1 MGIYI
6 CHMKIIGCLTILDG
20 DFTFPPTREPPRMPW
35 RGPFQARLRS
45 RDVSP
50 GRCVK
55 HGAQNTWLLCLI
67 CMANGPKFHDV
78 QKKTP
83 ADLMIHKYD
92 WKLWIAQAL
101 MFSIMVSI
109 RPSIL
114 ESQWFDSYPWVDQPE
129 KWASRTV
136 NVRVSLKIYTIR
148 SYIFWN

>member
-20 DFTFPPTREPPRMPW
+20 DFTFPPPGSHQGCHGPAHSKPVWEVETSLAMRETWCPEHVTVV
-35 RGPFQARLRS
+35 LNL
-45 RDVSP
+45 
-50 GRCVK
+50 
-55 HGAQNTWLLCLI
+55 HGEWTQISWCAL
-67 CMANGPKFHDV
+67 
-78 QKKTP
+78 KKTP

-148 SYIFWN
+148 TYIFWN